1 MSKESTIN
9 WKEYQEKIAEIF
21 RSIGAEAITGYKIKG
36 ARGLHEID
44 VWVKTKNFGLSIS
57 WVCECKLW
65 KNPIPKEKV
74 LTLYEIT
81 KDIGADRGFL
91 FSESGFQSGAIRATK
106 NTNITLS
113 SIDELREW
121 IGEELQE
128 LTLLKFLKLVG
139 SIRKEVKKG
148 WIDDLKN
155 PRFIE
160 NMDFDTCVLI
170 DGKLMYMS
178 LEIQKALNNDWPVYI
193 NGLSDQ
199 NVVCNDIEQLN
210 MILEK
215 VITEIQDAIV
225 SIELKINE
233 NISNIKTLRNAF
245 IGAIEDLIIAGEFQ
259 LFDEQESLEKKAKIT
274 LGKMKKIGKIAP
286 ELNKISAGTLKKEIN
301 KMMDLLIDTIY
312 LYLSSNQVAVEEW
325 NESIYKVKSQ
335 INLIRNVKEL

>member
-1 MSKESTIN
+1 MSKEATIN

-21 RSIGAEAITGYKIKG
+21 RSIGAEAITECKIEG

-44 VWVKTKNFGLSIS
+44 VWVKTKNFGLAIS

-74 LTLYEIT
+74 LALYEIT

-113 SIDELREW
+113 SIDELEEC
-121 IGEELQE
+121 IYEELQE
-128 LTLLKFLKLVG
+128 LTLLKFLKLV
-139 SIRKEVKKG
+139 SCIRKEVKKG

-160 NMDFDTCVLI
+160 DIDFDKCVLI

-199 NVVCNDIEQLN
+199 TLVCNEIAQLN

-225 SIELKINE
+225 PIKSKVNE
-233 NISNIKTLRNAF
+233 NIQNIETLRNAF
-245 IGAIEDLIIAGEFQ
+245 TDAIEDLIIAGEFQ
-259 LFDEQESLEKKAKIT
+259 LFDKQESLEKKAKIT
-274 LGKMKKIGKIAP
+274 VKKMRRIGKISLKLK
-286 ELNKISAGTLKKEIN
+286 EVSAGTLKKEIN
-301 KMMDLLIDTIY
+301 RMMHLLIDKVY
-312 LYLSSNQVAVEEW
+312 LYLSSNQVDIKDW
-325 NESIYKVKSQ
+325 NESIHEVKSQ
-335 INLIRNVKEL
+335 IDLIRNVKEL